1 MAEVPWYL
9 VLDDIGRRAEALKRK
24 KTNADRI
31 RSMSDD
37 ELDKFLGE
45 IQWDV
50 ANYCGG
56 VTQKQEYPVP
66 EQRGAWIDWLRQ
78 EATKDGD

>member
-1 MAEVPWYL
+1 MAEVPWHL

-37 ELDKFLGE
+37 MKESEKWLALCDQSCQQKKRFPNCECCDIALKYRYYKQKEQAEEGE
-45 IQWDV
+45 
-50 ANYCGG
+50 
-56 VTQKQEYPVP
+56 
-66 EQRGAWIDWLRQ
+66 
-78 EATKDGD
+78 